1 MPVWG
6 AFLSEPLG
14 IVGLVGRYPANCLM
28 PRMPIPRRRSFPPT
42 AMRPPVTCGIST
54 GFPVLSPCGGQVA
67 YALLTS
73 APVAAGVL
81 PHRDAPRLACVKP
94 AASVHPEPGS
104 NSPLFYLFHSLFL
117 CYLQHGAP
125 MPGFVSLTEGF
136 RPLPYTSSFVSKRLL
151 LHSLNVLFLTPRE
164 GADCKDRE
172 SFRDTQLRDAF
183 FFEKKSRAEGL
194 PPGDAPR
201 SRFACAKVR
210 TSRRTRKRGED
221 FFQDGET
228 GSDARCYA
236 TPRYDKLKNVKKE
249 KKDRHPPLKTK
260 KRGTLLI

>member
-1 MPVWG
+1 
-6 AFLSEPLG
+6 
-14 IVGLVGRYPANCLM
+14 M

-42 AMRPPVTCGIST
+42 AMRPSVTCGIST

-117 CYLQHGAP
+117 CFQQHGAP
-125 MPGFVSLTEGF
+125 MPGIVSLTEGF

-151 LHSLNVLFLTPRE
+151 LHSLNVLLLAPRE

-183 FFEKKSRAEGL
+183 FSKKNRGRRGC
-194 PPGDAPR
+194 PPGTRPVPVLRVQRYAHRAGHAREERTFFRTERPAATQDAMR
-201 SRFACAKVR
+201 HRIM
-210 TSRRTRKRGED
+210 TS
-221 FFQDGET
+221 
-228 GSDARCYA
+228 
-236 TPRYDKLKNVKKE
+236 
-249 KKDRHPPLKTK
+249 
-260 KRGTLLI
+260 

>member
-1 MPVWG
+1 
-6 AFLSEPLG
+6 
-14 IVGLVGRYPANCLM
+14 M

-42 AMRPPVTCGIST
+42 AMRPSVTCGIST

-104 NSPLFYLFHSLFL
+104 NSPLFFILLLFFL

-125 MPGFVSLTEGF
+125 MPGFVSLTEGFRPLPYTSSFVSMPGFVSLTEGF

-151 LHSLNVLFLTPRE
+151 LHSLNVLLLAPRE

-183 FFEKKSRAEGL
+183 FFEKNRGRRGCPRGRAPFPFCVCKGTHIAPDTQERRGL
-194 PPGDAPR
+194 FSGRGDRPR
-201 SRFACAKVR
+201 
-210 TSRRTRKRGED
+210 RKMLCD
-221 FFQDGET
+221 T
-228 GSDARCYA
+228 A
-236 TPRYDKLKNVKKE
+236 L
-249 KKDRHPPLKTK
+249 
-260 KRGTLLI
+260 

>member
-28 PRMPIPRRRSFPPT
+28 PRMPIPRPS
-42 AMRPPVTCGIST
+42 VTCGIST

-117 CYLQHGAP
+117 CLQQHGAP
-125 MPGFVSLTEGF
+125 MPGIVSLTEGF
-136 RPLPYTSSFVSKRLL
+136 RPLPSTSSFCLET
-151 LHSLNVLFLTPRE
+151 LTV
-164 GADCKDRE
+164 
-172 SFRDTQLRDAF
+172 AF
-183 FFEKKSRAEGL
+183 SQCAPTR
-194 PPGDAPR
+194 APR
-201 SRFACAKVR
+201 
-210 TSRRTRKRGED
+210 RGGL
-221 FFQDGET
+221 Q
-228 GSDARCYA
+228 R
-236 TPRYDKLKNVKKE
+236 
-249 KKDRHPPLKTK
+249 
-260 KRGTLLI
+260 

>member
-1 MPVWG
+1 
-6 AFLSEPLG
+6 
-14 IVGLVGRYPANCLM
+14 M

-42 AMRPPVTCGIST
+42 AMRPSVTCGIST

-117 CYLQHGAP
+117 CLQQHGAP
-125 MPGFVSLTEGF
+125 MPGIVSLTEGF

-151 LHSLNVLFLTPRE
+151 LHSLNVLLLAPRE

-183 FFEKKSRAEGL
+183 FSKKIAGGGVA
-194 PPGDAPR
+194 PGDAPR

-228 GSDARCYA
+228 GRDARCYA
-236 TPRYDKLKNVKKE
+236 TPRYDELKNVKK
-249 KKDRHPPLKTK
+249 KR
-260 KRGTLLI
+260 RGTATRP

>member
-42 AMRPPVTCGIST
+42 AMRPSVTCGIST

-73 APVAAGVL
+73 APVAAGVLPHRDAPPAGVL

-117 CYLQHGAP
+117 CLQQHGAP
-125 MPGFVSLTEGF
+125 MPGIL
-136 RPLPYTSSFVSKRLL
+136 Y
-151 LHSLNVLFLTPRE
+151 
-164 GADCKDRE
+164 
-172 SFRDTQLRDAF
+172 
-183 FFEKKSRAEGL
+183 
-194 PPGDAPR
+194 
-201 SRFACAKVR
+201 
-210 TSRRTRKRGED
+210 
-221 FFQDGET
+221 
-228 GSDARCYA
+228 
-236 TPRYDKLKNVKKE
+236 
-249 KKDRHPPLKTK
+249 
-260 KRGTLLI
+260 